1 MTKIDIII
9 GCMYSGKSEEL
20 QRRVRRFQAI
30 SKPCMVINSILDI
43 RTDSTVKSHSN
54 IKLSAYKVDKL
65 LSITHNH
72 EFINSEVIAIDEAQ
86 FFTDLYDFV
95 IICESHN
102 KDVIIAG
109 LDGDSERKPFGQILN
124 CITLC
129 DSVIKLKAY
138 DMISKDGSEAIF
150 TKRLSTTEEKQIS
163 VGSTD
168 KYISVN
174 RNNYL
179 NKNI

>member
-20 QRRVRRFQAI
+20 QRRIRRFQAI
-30 SKPCMVINSILDI
+30 NKPCMVINSVLDT
-43 RTDSTVKSHSN
+43 RTDSYVKSHSN
-54 IKLSAYKVDKL
+54 IKLSAFKVHKL
-65 LSITHNH
+65 LTIIDKP
-72 EFINSEVIAIDEAQ
+72 EFKEADVIAIDEAQ
-86 FFTDLYDFV
+86 FFTDLHDFV
-95 IICESHN
+95 LYCESCN

-109 LDGDSERKPFGQILN
+109 LDGDSERKPFGDILN

-138 DMISKDGSEAIF
+138 DMIEKDGSEAIF
-150 TKRLSTTEEKQIS
+150 TKRLETTDGQQIS